1 MLGGYQE
8 VMESSRSS
16 ETSHAEMKHDEHT
29 GHGPGVVRDFLRRLI
44 VSIILSIPIVLF
56 SPVGRFVGL
65 SGVPPFGISPGVFG
79 FLLATPVVCWGGLP
93 FISAAWRALRR
104 GEVNMM
110 TLIAVGILVSYG
122 YSVASTFIFKG
133 EVFYDAAAMLTSFNL
148 AGHWLEM
155 RSRFSTGKAVE
166 ALLKL
171 VPATVR
177 IKRNGAESEIPLQQV
192 VVGDEIVVRPGDRVP
207 VDGEVISGSS
217 YVDESMISG
226 EPIPVTKSPGARV
239 IGGTVNQTG
248 TFNFAATAIGA
259 DTALARIV
267 QMVQNAQASKA
278 PAQRIADT
286 AGKYLV
292 FVALGSGAL
301 AFLIWYF
308 LGGQGFLFALTAA
321 VSTIVIAC
329 PDALALATPTAITV
343 GVGIGA
349 REGVLFKNATIL
361 ELTARV
367 NTVIFDKTGT
377 LTVGKPALTDVI
389 AATGFSETE
398 LLHFAASADQPSQHP
413 VAQAIVDGTQGR
425 GITLSPSEN
434 FESIPGQ
441 GVKARVQQNR
451 VLIGNDKL
459 MMREKV
465 ALDGLEERANAL
477 AADAKTAMY
486 VAIDGHAAGVVAVAD
501 TVRESARRAVRLLQ
515 DSGVQTIML
524 TGDNKFTADAVARQL
539 GMDTVIAEVLP
550 EDKANEVRKV
560 QALGRKVAM
569 VGDGVNDAPALALAD
584 VGIAIGAGTDVAV
597 ETADVVLVKN
607 DPSDVSHSI
616 QLARKVRGK
625 IKQNLIWAAIYNV
638 IAIPVAAGI
647 LYPSFRVLLRPEWS
661 ALAMN
666 ASTLSVTLNA
676 LLLSRA
682 PRRKNLSRT

>member
-1 MLGGYQE
+1 MPFE
-8 VMESSRSS
+8 RTMFD
-16 ETSHAEMKHDEHT
+16 HAEMGDNQHAA
-29 GHGPGVVRDFLRRLI
+29 HGPGVARDFFRRLI

-56 SPVGRFVGL
+56 SPVGRFLGL
-65 SGVPPFGISPGVFG
+65 SGTPPFGIPPDVVG
-79 FLLATPVVCWGGLP
+79 FLFATPVVWWGGLP
-93 FISAAWRALRR
+93 FISAAWRAFTR
-104 GEVNMM
+104 GEANMM
-110 TLIAVGILVSYG
+110 TLIALGILVSYI

-171 VPATVR
+171 APATVGV
-177 IKRNGAESEIPLQQV
+177 KRDGAESEIPLEQV

-226 EPIPVTKSPGARV
+226 EPIPITKSPGARV
-239 IGGTVNQTG
+239 IGGTVNRTG
-248 TFNFAATAIGA
+248 TFNFTATAIGA

-267 QMVQNAQASKA
+267 KMVQNAQASKA

-292 FVALGSGAL
+292 FIALGAGAL

-308 LGGQGFLFALTAA
+308 FGGQGFLFALTAA

-349 REGVLFKNATIL
+349 REGVLFKNAATL
-361 ELTARV
+361 ESTAGV
-367 NTVIFDKTGT
+367 DTVIFDKTGT
-377 LTVGKPALTDVI
+377 LTEGKPALTDVI
-389 AATGFSETE
+389 AANGFNETE

-413 VAQAIVDGTQGR
+413 VAKAIVAGTQAR
-425 GITLSPSEN
+425 GIELSPSED
-434 FESIPGQ
+434 FESIPGH
-441 GVKARVQQNR
+441 GVEARVQQSR
-451 VLIGNDKL
+451 VLIGNNKL
-459 MMREKV
+459 MMREKI
-465 ALDGLEERANAL
+465 ALDGLEERVNAL

-486 VAIDGHAAGVVAVAD
+486 VAVDGHATGVVAVAD
-501 TVRESARRAVRLLQ
+501 TIRESARRAVRLLR
-515 DSGVQTIML
+515 DSGVQTAML

-539 GMDTVIAEVLP
+539 GMDTVIGEVLP
-550 EDKANEVRKV
+550 EDKANEVKKV

-584 VGIAIGAGTDVAV
+584 AGIAIGAGTDVAV

-607 DPSDVSHSI
+607 DPSDVSQSI
-616 QLARKVRGK
+616 RLARKVRGK
-625 IKQNLIWAAIYNV
+625 IKQNLFWAAIYNV

-647 LYPSFRVLLRPEWS
+647 LYPWFRVLLRPEWS

-666 ASTLSVTLNA
+666 ASTLTVTLNA
-676 LLLSRA
+676 LLLDRA
-682 PRRKNLSRT
+682 PWRKRS